1 MIEIQRPLLERVH
14 QHAKKSYP
22 NECCGI
28 LTGRTQ
34 GEKRVEGV
42 FETKNVEIRRSRDR
56 YVIDPGDFL
65 RVDKIA
71 EGQGL
76 DIIGFY
82 HSHPGY
88 SCVPSST
95 DQELAWQGYIYLIVS
110 LREGKKPE
118 FKSWVLDETGKK
130 WVEEKIFAA
139 GGDEGE
145 GNE

>member
-1 MIEIQRPLLERVH
+1 MIEIQRPLLERIH
-14 QHAKKSYP
+14 RHAKESYP

-34 GEKRVEGV
+34 GKKRVEGV
-42 FETKNVEIRRSRDR
+42 FETENVEMRRSRDR
-56 YVIDPGDFL
+56 YVIDPRDFL

-118 FKSWVLDETGKK
+118 FKSWILDETGKE
-130 WVEEKIFAA
+130 WIEEKIFAA
-139 GGDEGE
+139 GGDEGG

>member
-1 MIEIQRPLLERVH
+1 MIEIQRPLLERIH
-14 QHAKKSYP
+14 RHAKESYP

-28 LTGRTQ
+28 LVGRTR
-34 GEKRVEGV
+34 GEKRVESV
-42 FETKNVEIRRSRDR
+42 FETENVEVRRGRDR
-56 YVIDPGDFL
+56 YVIDPRDFL

-71 EGQGL
+71 EDQGL

-95 DQELAWQGYIYLIVS
+95 DQELAWQGYMYLIVS
-110 LREGKKPE
+110 LQEGKNAE
-118 FKSWVLDETGKK
+118 FKCWVLDETGKK
-130 WVEEKIFAA
+130 WIEEKILAA